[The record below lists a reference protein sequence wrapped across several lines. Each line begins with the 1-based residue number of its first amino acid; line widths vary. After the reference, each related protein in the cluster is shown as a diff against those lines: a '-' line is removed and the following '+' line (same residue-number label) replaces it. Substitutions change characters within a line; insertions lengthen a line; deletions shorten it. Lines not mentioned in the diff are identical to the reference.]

1 MTSAS
6 TQAAL
11 DHLKRIKPLDGWS
24 VEAKNSS
31 LTSSLMG
38 VTQVR
43 LLRRNVPL
51 TDNYFLDIHY
61 DTVSKKVVGILTPAR
76 DGMAQSQ
83 VLVDPNGSPIGRK
96 IDLLRVS
103 TWPVVVV
110 AGGKTTAAPPAT
122 RSSTNTSTAADAS
135 SSLSAST
142 QELNKQILQY
152 GAYAFGALLAARA
165 LFSALIGLY
174 ILALPLLYLY
184 MVKTCPDEA
193 SFEAKKEIKR
203 VLRGTHLPESHPD
216 KPKGFLGETLARINA
231 SVTTELATG
240 LGYEVTMISV
250 AGAAWIS
257 KVKVPAVN
265 LELYWAGAF
274 DRWFY
279 ITSTKLE
286 TSVPK
291 RE

>member
-1 MTSAS
+1 MPSAS

-31 LTSSLMG
+31 SSSSV

-61 DTVSKKVVGILTPAR
+61 DAASKKVVGILTPAR

-103 TWPVVVV
+103 TWPV
-110 AGGKTTAAPPAT
+110 AGGGGKTMAPPPPAT
-122 RSSTNTSTAADAS
+122 RTTAAADTS

-152 GAYAFGALLAARA
+152 GAYALGALLAVRA

-240 LGYEVTMISV
+240 LGYEVTMISL

>member
-1 MTSAS
+1 MLSAS

-24 VEAKNSS
+24 VEAKSSS
-31 LTSSLMG
+31 LTSSVLG

-61 DTVSKKVVGILTPAR
+61 DTASKKVVGILTPAR

-103 TWPVVVV
+103 TWPV
-110 AGGKTTAAPPAT
+110 ADRGGKTTAPPAS
-122 RSSTNTSTAADAS
+122 RSTTNTSTAADS
-135 SSLSAST
+135 SPSLPAST

-152 GAYAFGALLAARA
+152 GACAFGALLAARA

-265 LELYWAGAF
+265 LELYWVGAF

-291 RE
+291 RD